1 MAENKL
7 ASYLGLAR
15 RAGKLTL
22 GVNAVA
28 ACKGDV
34 FVLVADEAASD
45 NTKKEIEKLKRRHGC
60 PVVWTQ
66 RLETL
71 TGKAECKLTAVR
83 EKNLADAILRVGEGN
98 QSV

>member
-83 EKNLADAILRVGEGN
+83 EKNLADAILRTGEGK

>member
-1 MAENKL
+1 MAGNKL

-28 ACKGDV
+28 ACKDDV
-34 FVLVADEAASD
+34 YVLVADKAASD
-45 NTKKEIEKLKRRHGC
+45 NTKKEIGKLGKRFGC
-60 PVVWTQ
+60 SVVWTEN
-66 RLETL
+66 LETL

-83 EKNLADAILRVGEGN
+83 EKNLAAAIAGLGGSQIDE
-98 QSV
+98 

>member
-34 FVLVADEAASD
+34 FLLVADEAASD
-45 NTKKEIEKLKRRHGC
+45 NTKKEIEKLKRRLGC
-60 PVVWTQ
+60 PIVWTE
-66 RLETL
+66 RLEAL

-83 EKNLADAILRVGEGN
+83 ERNLADAILRTCEGN
-98 QSV
+98 QSL

>member
-1 MAENKL
+1 MEENKL

-60 PVVWTQ
+60 PVVWTE

-83 EKNLADAILRVGEGN
+83 EKNLADAILRVGEGK

>member
-1 MAENKL
+1 MAGNKL

-34 FVLVADEAASD
+34 FLLVADAAASD
-45 NTKKEIEKLKRRHGC
+45 NTKKEIGKLEKRFGC
-60 PVVWTQ
+60 PVVWTEN
-66 RLETL
+66 LESL

-83 EKNLADAILRVGEGN
+83 EKNLADAILRLDGTV
-98 QSV
+98 

>member
-1 MAENKL
+1 MAGNKI

-28 ACKGDV
+28 ACRSDV
-34 FVLVADEAASD
+34 FLLVADVAASG
-45 NTKKEIEKLKRRHGC
+45 NTKKEIEKLRKRLGC
-60 PVVWTQ
+60 PVVWTEE
-66 RLETL
+66 LESF

-83 EKNLADAILRVGEGN
+83 DKNFADAILRAVEAT
-98 QSV
+98 QTV

>member
-45 NTKKEIEKLKRRHGC
+45 NTKKQIEKLKRRFSC
-60 PVVWTQ
+60 PVVWTE
-66 RLETL
+66 RLESL

-83 EKNLADAILRVGEGN
+83 ERNLADAILRTGGGK